1 MGSIEQQAITVTG
14 IPKCMLLSPGG
25 DYRCRVSLLLVRR
38 KGVAGVASGTT
49 EMGILRLPYYAH
61 QGLGGPWP
69 LCLELV
75 YGCYEILAFAEM
87 PFLRS
92 VFTGVVFIS
101 ERS

>member
-1 MGSIEQQAITVTG
+1 MSSIEQQAITVPG

-38 KGVAGVASGTT
+38 KGVARVASRTT
-49 EMGILRLPYYAH
+49 EMVYYAYH
-61 QGLGGPWP
+61 TTHTKALVVLGPYASN
-69 LCLELV
+69 LCTVVRSLD
-75 YGCYEILAFAEM
+75 
-87 PFLRS
+87 LRRNAIPS